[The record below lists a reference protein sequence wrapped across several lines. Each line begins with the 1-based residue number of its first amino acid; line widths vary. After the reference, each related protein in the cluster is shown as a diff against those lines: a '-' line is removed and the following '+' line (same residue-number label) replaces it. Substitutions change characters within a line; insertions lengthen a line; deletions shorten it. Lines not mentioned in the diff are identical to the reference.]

1 MMQDGTDG
9 EVGLWSHRRKGSTN
23 SVDMTPFKDALS

>member
-9 EVGLWSHRRKGSTN
+9 EVGLWSHRCKGSIN
-23 SVDMTPFKDALS
+23 PVDMNPFKDVLR